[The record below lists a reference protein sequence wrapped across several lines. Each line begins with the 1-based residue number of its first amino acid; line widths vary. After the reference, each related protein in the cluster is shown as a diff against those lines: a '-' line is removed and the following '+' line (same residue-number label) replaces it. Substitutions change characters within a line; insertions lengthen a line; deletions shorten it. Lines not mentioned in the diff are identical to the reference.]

1 MTDLFDSSDSL
12 PNPINPQIKT
22 MNTNDKLDMI
32 VQHALNELGTH
43 TLRVSVNYYLINNYE
58 PKTLRK
64 FYRFNVLQPLMVESH
79 FIDVNGRF
87 MVQCKVTNITKSP
100 IFIEEVVI
108 LFILLLIETK
118 NMTNRNSF

>member
-118 NMTNRNSF
+118 NMTNWN

>member
-1 MTDLFDSSDSL
+1 
-12 PNPINPQIKT
+12 

-118 NMTNRNSF
+118 NMTNWN